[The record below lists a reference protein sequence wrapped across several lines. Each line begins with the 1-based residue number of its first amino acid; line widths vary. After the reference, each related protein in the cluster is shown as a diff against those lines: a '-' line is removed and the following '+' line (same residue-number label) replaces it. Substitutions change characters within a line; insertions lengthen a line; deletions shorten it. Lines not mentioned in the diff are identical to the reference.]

1 MAEPPDVL
9 VDGQGRLLAVRAA
22 DGKVAVSSLRRA
34 RFNRGIW
41 LRRFGETKARAP
53 WPKTGASPDKRL
65 TCDRQGCLFR
75 AKGRTVALAF
85 HEGALAEDCWVADVV
100 ISVVPVRRACP
111 ARIGVIDRFDL
122 WRDGGAAIWMKE
134 QSIRIETVN
143 GARGERPWVPK
154 RGKKKSRSGT

>member
-1 MAEPPDVL
+1 MVKSFPGYWPPQKPFSEERDRWVLWLPVLFGIGISIYFELKIEPPL
-9 VDGQGRLLAVRAA
+9 WMGPLAV
-22 DGKVAVSSLRRA
+22 VM
-34 RFNRGIW
+34 
-41 LRRFGETKARAP
+41 
-53 WPKTGASPDKRL
+53 
-65 TCDRQGCLFR
+65 
-75 AKGRTVALAF
+75 VALTGYVVNLINRDHGSGPA
-85 HEGALAEDCWVADVV
+85 ALAEDCWVADVV

-134 QSIRIETVN
+134 NSIRIETVN